1 MSAPSAAEAAAD
13 FLTEIFDHLDYAI
26 DIKAEQ
32 RGEMCVLEL
41 DGDDIERLESR
52 PELVSA
58 LTLLTSQAAS
68 RATEERVRVLLD
80 IGGAFDD
87 KKAVLEA
94 AAHDIARAVDRS
106 GRRAV
111 LGGLN
116 SAERRVVHNAL
127 ADDERVQTRSEGD
140 ESDRRLLVE
149 RA

>member
-1 MSAPSAAEAAAD
+1 MSEPSAAEAAAD
-13 FLTEIFDHLDYAI
+13 FLSEIFDQLDYAI

-68 RATEERVRVLLD
+68 RATGDRARVLLD
-80 IGGAFDD
+80 VGGEFDD
-87 KKAVLEA
+87 KKEMLEA
-94 AAHDIARAVDRS
+94 AARDIARAVDRS

-127 ADDERVQTRSEGD
+127 AEDDRVQTRSEGD

>member
-1 MSAPSAAEAAAD
+1 MSEPSAAEAAAD
-13 FLTEIFDHLDYAI
+13 FLSEIFDQLDYAI

-68 RATEERVRVLLD
+68 RVIGDRVRVLLD
-80 IGGAFDD
+80 VGGEFDD
-87 KKAVLEA
+87 KKEMLEA
-94 AAHDIARAVDRS
+94 AARDIARAVDRS

-127 ADDERVQTRSEGD
+127 ADDDRVQTRSEGD

-149 RA
+149 RT

>member
-1 MSAPSAAEAAAD
+1 MSEPSAAEAAAD
-13 FLTEIFDHLDYAI
+13 FLSEIFDQLDYAI

-68 RATEERVRVLLD
+68 RATGDRVRVLLD
-80 IGGAFDD
+80 VGGEFDD
-87 KKAVLEA
+87 KKEMLEA
-94 AAHDIARAVDRS
+94 AARDIARAVDRS

-127 ADDERVQTRSEGD
+127 AEDDRVQTRSEGD